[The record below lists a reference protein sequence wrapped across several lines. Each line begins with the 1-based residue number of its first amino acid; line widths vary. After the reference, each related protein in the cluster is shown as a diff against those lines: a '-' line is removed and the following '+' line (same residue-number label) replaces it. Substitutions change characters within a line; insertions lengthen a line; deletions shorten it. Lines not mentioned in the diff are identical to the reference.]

1 MRTVSDQFNVRRQ
14 RVSTWLN
21 FKILNSKSRLLVAE
35 QATNNSKSIQGS
47 QVLLNKYYLIFACFL

>member
-1 MRTVSDQFNVRRQ
+1 MVKEQKELFKKT
-14 RVSTWLN
+14 LN
-21 FKILNSKSRLLVAE
+21 FKIVNSKSRLLVAE